1 MSLTKP
7 LANSS
12 TPMVGKQLVPS
23 QLAVIAPLETEGPIT
38 YQTLLEYLDAAP
50 IPYQLW
56 LLTQIETGHG
66 NIRPTGTKRINSSIE
81 TNEPWAYSPEFSP
94 VNGVDATPVAW
105 PSSAAPRVIT
115 IQYDGLAI
123 NQAINWAIRQA
134 HGDMI
139 LVLDSGLSGLMQ
151 LRQSL
156 DEIANSIAANNAA
169 NSIQISPAVEGAPR
183 VAAEIASVEVSTTA
197 AELPV
202 PGAFNR
208 RLVERLEQW
217 GVALQHQSSLAK
229 ERRHLRPAEIQA
241 AIAESAAETANAETI
256 SRVDGESQIHPAKRL
271 PKFVTRFHE
280 FI

>member
-12 TPMVGKQLVPS
+12 APMVGKQLVPS

-56 LLTQIETGHG
+56 LLTQIETGHE
-66 NIRPTGTKRINSSIE
+66 NIRPTGTKRIDSSIE
-81 TNEPWAYSPEFSP
+81 ANEPWAYSPEFSP

-139 LVLDSGLSGLMQ
+139 LVLDSGLSGLLQ
-151 LRQSL
+151 LRQAL

-169 NSIQISPAVEGAPR
+169 NSIQISPAVE
-183 VAAEIASVEVSTTA
+183 VAAQVASVEVSTTA

-217 GVALQHQSSLAK
+217 GVALQRQSSSAK
-229 ERRHLRPAEIQA
+229 ERRHLRPAEVQA